1 MEGSPSAH
9 SPDARD
15 SRPSFRKPANEA
27 SRRNYRRH
35 SPSLSHSRSP
45 SPGGW
50 KRDRSP
56 SYQEDG
62 GSKKGRTNDA
72 DSGKGREDAQFKRG
86 TDMSRSYG
94 NHSRDRHGRAESY
107 DHNFSRRHSSHYDRN
122 YQVSRSDYSRYDE
135 GRYARRSP
143 ERSTRER
150 NAEDSGYRRRED
162 RDRDERLS
170 DARAAADRDKAR
182 EEEDV
187 RDRYKS
193 RDREARRGQERSGEK
208 YRDDG
213 SDVEAQ
219 QSRHGKR
226 VDNGTGRKDAVAL
239 EGRDRDIDKRDS
251 REGLKAKADVE
262 KAKER
267 ESGRRGREDGKESE
281 SYRSDGDGRR
291 NKDKG
296 HRGHDEHR
304 RRPFPSYDNKGYSSD
319 EPEGTDELSRERSHG
334 HNHSKRGDKDKK
346 YSGDKGRSKFS
357 SLEPAPEAQEAG
369 MISDPLDESKRMD
382 DDSKGSKWGPEA
394 DNPDSTTTSSD
405 PEVAKMAA
413 MKAAALV
420 NINLGGFKSV
430 DEKKKML
437 WGSKEQKPA
446 AASGTNRWDTV
457 QFADRDRQEKFNK
470 LMGVKGDVG
479 GDGQGNTNTS
489 FTTEKQEELQQDLE
503 KQFTAGLRRRDGR
516 TVGLGL

>member
-1 MEGSPSAH
+1 MDRSPSAH
-9 SPDARD
+9 SPEVRE
-15 SRPSFRKPANEA
+15 SRPSFRKPANEV

-35 SPSLSHSRSP
+35 SPSPSRSRSP

-62 GSKKGRTNDA
+62 VLKKGRA
-72 DSGKGREDAQFKRG
+72 DSGKGREDTRYRRA
-86 TDMSRSYG
+86 TDASRSYG
-94 NHSRDRHGRAESY
+94 NYSRDRHGRAEDYDSSY
-107 DHNFSRRHSSHYDRN
+107 SKRHSSHHDRN
-122 YQVSRSDYSRYDE
+122 YHNSAHARSDHSRYDG

-143 ERSTRER
+143 ERPTRER
-150 NAEDSGYRRRED
+150 NTEDRRRDD
-162 RDRDERLS
+162 RDRVERVS
-170 DARAAADRDKAR
+170 DARAADRDRAR
-182 EEEDV
+182 EEEADFG
-187 RDRYKS
+187 DRYKS
-193 RDREARRGQERSGEK
+193 KDREARRGQERYGEK

-213 SDVEAQ
+213 SDVDAQ

-226 VDNGTGRKDAVAL
+226 IDNGTGRKDANAFEERDADKV
-239 EGRDRDIDKRDS
+239 EGRD
-251 REGLKAKADVE
+251 GLKPKADIE

-267 ESGRRGREDGKESE
+267 ESRRREREDGKELE
-281 SYRSDGDGRR
+281 EDGDGRR
-291 NKDKG
+291 NRDKG
-296 HRGHDEHR
+296 QKGLDEHR
-304 RRPFPSYDNKGYSSD
+304 RKMLPASDNKGYSSD
-319 EPEGTDELSRERSHG
+319 EREGTVEIEREGSYGQDHSR
-334 HNHSKRGDKDKK
+334 KGDKEKK
-346 YSGDKGRSKFS
+346 FLGQKGRSKFS
-357 SLEPAPEAQEAG
+357 SLEPARGAQEAG
-369 MISDPLDESKRMD
+369 ATSDETKKLDDKF
-382 DDSKGSKWGPEA
+382 KGSKWGPEA
-394 DNPDSTTTSSD
+394 DNPDSTAVSSD

-437 WGSKEQKPA
+437 WGSKDQKPA

-457 QFADRDRQEKFNK
+457 RFADRDRQEKFNK
-470 LMGVKGDVG
+470 LMGVKGELEG
-479 GDGQGNTNTS
+479 GGEGKTTNL